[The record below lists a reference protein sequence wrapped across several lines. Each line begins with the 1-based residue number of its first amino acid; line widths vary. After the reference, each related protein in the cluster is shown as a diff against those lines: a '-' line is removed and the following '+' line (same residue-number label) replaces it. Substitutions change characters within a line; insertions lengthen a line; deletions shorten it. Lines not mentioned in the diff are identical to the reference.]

1 MRAPKQPSREPVIK
15 RLRRAEGHLRAITR
29 LLATARS
36 TVDIAQQIRAVE
48 VAVAHAKQQL
58 IHDHMQHCVE
68 RRDVSGGALRE
79 LRQLAKFL

>member
-1 MRAPKQPSREPVIK
+1 MRAPKHPSRQPVIK
-15 RLRRAEGHLRAITR
+15 RLRRAEGHLRSVTA
-29 LLATARS
+29 LLATTRS

-58 IHDHMQHCVE
+58 IHDHMQHCVDQ
-68 RRDVSGGALRE
+68 RDLSGNALRE

>member
-1 MRAPKQPSREPVIK
+1 MRAPRQPSREPVMK

-29 LLATARS
+29 LLATTRS

-58 IHDHMQHCVE
+58 IHDHMQHCIDQ
-68 RRDVSGGALRE
+68 RDLSGGALSE